1 MKQVIYYANAGKHL
15 TAFAIF
21 TEVFTKIVEENE

>member
-1 MKQVIYYANAGKHL
+1 MKQVIYYANAGKYL

-21 TEVFTKIVEENE
+21 AEVFTKIVEKNK